1 MTTTSWLLCD
11 VPTRTLFMGKVE
23 RLYLALFVDAQHQRR
38 LVQPIETEPDHVR
51 DLSPRLIRHVNL
63 LLVNRIE

>member
-11 VPTRTLFMGKVE
+11 VPTRTLFKGKVE

-38 LVQPIETEPDHVR
+38 LVQPIETEPD
-51 DLSPRLIRHVNL
+51 LAIS
-63 LLVNRIE
+63 